1 LGTRQTFLICRV
13 SNSRNSA
20 NFASLPCVN
29 VQALGKLFLFAV
41 CHGPGTR
48 QTLTPLP
55 CVTDQAL
62 GKASTF
68 AVCHILRTRQT
79 RPRMHGILAS
89 LPSFIAQTL
98 GKEAILVPEC
108 TEFCHMYTLPNIFTL
123 ALGKLLL
130 LCRVSQALG
139 KPSTFAVC
147 HIRDTRQTFV
157 LCRVSNTRHSA
168 NTSQNA

>member
-1 LGTRQTFLICRV
+1 MGTRQTFLICRV

-130 LCRVSQALG
+130 PCSAARKHTAWPPWPGKLPRPPLVLLPPSSLCEKELRKLVRY
-139 KPSTFAVC
+139 V
-147 HIRDTRQTFV
+147 
-157 LCRVSNTRHSA
+157 
-168 NTSQNA
+168 